1 MSVSMSTT
9 AAADK
14 TDAFVNRVLQSCL
27 GMLDIVTMYVGER
40 VGLYQSLATAGPATS
55 SELAKR
61 TGLVERYVREWLEQ
75 QTVTGILQVDR
86 PDADAGARR
95 YELPASHAEVL
106 LDADSLNF
114 LGPYPRQM
122 VGSARPLEALLLAFR
137 NGGGIPY
144 GAYGADCRD
153 GIAAGNRVQFVN
165 LLGTT
170 WIPAIPEL
178 DQRLRSDPPAKVADI
193 GCGFGWSAISIARA
207 YPLVR
212 VDAFDLDE
220 SSI

>member
-40 VGLYQSLATAGPATS
+40 LGLYQSLATAGPATS
-55 SELAKR
+55 NELARR
-61 TGLVERYVREWLEQ
+61 TGFVERYVREWLEQ

-95 YELPASHAEVL
+95 YALPASHAEVL

-144 GAYGADCRD
+144 GAHGAGCPA
-153 GIAAGNRVQFVN
+153 GVAAGDPGQFLN
-165 LLGTT
+165 PPGTT
-170 WIPAIPEL
+170 WVSSDSQLA
-178 DQRLRSDPPAKVADI
+178 QRLP
-193 GCGFGWSAISIARA
+193 
-207 YPLVR
+207 
-212 VDAFDLDE
+212 
-220 SSI
+220 